1 MLRRHHRFFQS
12 IQILRD
18 AALVALSFY
27 VAYLCRFSFPRIL
40 PYHTLSS
47 QHETLAVG
55 LMLVI
60 TWPLVAWLGGLYV
73 SRRSVSAFTDVLSV
87 FKTTAGAFVVLVTLT
102 YFLRDVRYSRAVL
115 MLWGML
121 CFVLQSAARLLF
133 KAGLQRVRA
142 RGFNLRHILVVGT
155 GDLAEQVVHVVHQQA
170 SLGLRIRGMVALEQ
184 DAAFVGTKKV
194 AGHPVLGT
202 VTQLSALLETT
213 RADQVMVALPIDA
226 LGALRGLMDVLSRET
241 VDVRLVPDFYQY
253 MTLCGSIE
261 ELSGLPIINLQATPL
276 FGWNLLLKR
285 AFDVMATG
293 LGLLLISPL
302 LAALALAVRC
312 SSAGPIFYGQ
322 ERVGMDGRTFK
333 MLKFRTMRTNA
344 EASGAQMTAK
354 GDPRCTPLGAFLRRC
369 SLDELPQLINVL
381 RGDMSL
387 VGPRP
392 ERPCFIETFKQE
404 IPRYALRHKIKAGMT
419 GWAQVNGMRGNT
431 SIAKRIELDLY
442 YIENWSLVLDIKIL
456 VRTLLGGFL
465 SPHAY

>member
-18 AALVALSFY
+18 AALVAWAFY
-27 VAYLCRFSFPRIL
+27 AAYLCRFSFPRIL
-40 PYHTLSS
+40 PYHTVSS

-55 LMLVI
+55 LMLVVI
-60 TWPLVAWLGGLYV
+60 WPLVGWLGGLYV
-73 SRRSVSAFTDVLSV
+73 SRRSVSAITDVLSV
-87 FKTTAGAFVVLVTLT
+87 LKTTCGAFVLLVTLT

-115 MLWGML
+115 MLWGAF
-121 CFVLQSAARLLF
+121 CFVLLTAARLVF
-133 KAGLQRVRA
+133 KLALRRVRA
-142 RGFNLRHILVVGT
+142 RGYNLRHILVVGT
-155 GDLAEQVVHVVHQQA
+155 GDLAGQVAEVVHDQA
-170 SLGLRIRGMVALEQ
+170 DLGLRIAGMVALER
-184 DAAFVGTKKV
+184 DAHWVGRTV
-194 AGHPVLGT
+194 AGHRVLGT
-202 VTQLSALLETT
+202 VTQLSDLLEQT
-213 RADQVMVALPIDA
+213 RADQVMVALPIDSLA
-226 LGALRGLMDVLSRET
+226 ALRGLMDALSRET

-261 ELSGLPIINLQATPL
+261 ELAGLPIINLQATPL

-285 AFDVMATG
+285 VFDVIAAS
-293 LGLLLISPL
+293 LGLLMISPAMLL
-302 LAALALAVRC
+302 LASAVRL
-312 SSAGPIFYGQ
+312 SSRGPVFYGQ
-322 ERVGMDGRTFK
+322 DRVGMDGRTFK
-333 MLKFRTMRTNA
+333 MLKFRTMRIDA
-344 EASGAQMTAK
+344 EQAGARMAAK
-354 GDPRCTPLGAFLRRC
+354 DDPRCTPLGAFLRRF
-369 SLDELPQLINVL
+369 SLDELPQLLNVL

-456 VRTLLGGFL
+456 IRTLLGGFL